1 MSPKKGDLMDLGGI
15 FFENPPSGNPYVVWD
30 PGVCG
35 GIGGFILT
43 QGNLFLFYMNL
54 KFFKNSIS
62 KKLSVYFF
70 NAPKK
75 STKSPNPPFR
85 QGLQLDWA
93 RYNALYTNLQKD

>member
-43 QGNLFLFYMNL
+43 QGNLFFILYE
-54 KFFKNSIS
+54 FKI
-62 KKLSVYFF
+62 F
-70 NAPKK
+70 
-75 STKSPNPPFR
+75 
-85 QGLQLDWA
+85 
-93 RYNALYTNLQKD
+93 